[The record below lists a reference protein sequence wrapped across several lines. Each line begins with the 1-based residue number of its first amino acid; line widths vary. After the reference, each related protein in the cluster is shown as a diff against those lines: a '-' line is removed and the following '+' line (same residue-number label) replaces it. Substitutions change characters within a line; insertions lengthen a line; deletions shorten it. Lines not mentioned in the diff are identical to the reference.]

1 MGLICAI
8 NGSNYVVGGYT
19 ERRIHEERK
28 LMLPYI
34 PDVVPNIVVA
44 LVIVVAFVMAFAPAL
59 RKCPVVFYAVWI
71 AACMA
76 TFVDIVRW
84 IPWLYYVVQ
93 AFASCYTGVAF
104 YLLVMFAGA
113 FPKKWWFTKR
123 LLSVRTEM
131 SIIGGFVIFAHV
143 IQVLIMVP
151 LSFTPIWDKAWGG
164 GLTSIIMF
172 IAASVVGVPLTVCFF
187 VPWITSFRTVRGI
200 MEHSTWK
207 KVQRLAYPFMALMVL
222 QGILL
227 SIGHAV
233 YAQPGGDGFVGYVV
247 NALAY
252 AAIGAAYVAL
262 KLRRRAERRAKVVAR
277 QDVPA

>member
-1 MGLICAI
+1 
-8 NGSNYVVGGYT
+8 
-19 ERRIHEERK
+19 
-28 LMLPYI
+28 MLPYI
-34 PDVVPNIVVA
+34 PDVVPN
-44 LVIVVAFVMAFAPAL
+44 
-59 RKCPVVFYAVWI
+59 
-71 AACMA
+71 
-76 TFVDIVRW
+76 IVRW

-172 IAASVVGVPLTVCFF
+172 IAASVVGCRLRCA
-187 VPWITSFRTVRGI
+187 SLCRGLPRFARCVALW
-200 MEHSTWK
+200 STRRGKRCKGSPIRLWRLWCSK
-207 KVQRLAYPFMALMVL
+207 AFYFRLAMPYMRNL
-222 QGILL
+222 
-227 SIGHAV
+227 
-233 YAQPGGDGFVGYVV
+233 
-247 NALAY
+247 
-252 AAIGAAYVAL
+252 VAMDL
-262 KLRRRAERRAKVVAR
+262 WAMW
-277 QDVPA
+277 

>member
-1 MGLICAI
+1 
-8 NGSNYVVGGYT
+8 
-19 ERRIHEERK
+19 
-28 LMLPYI
+28 MLPYI

-59 RKCPVVFYAVWI
+59 RKCPVAFYAVWI

-131 SIIGGFVIFAHV
+131 SIIGGFIIFAHV

-187 VPWITSFRTVRGI
+187 CAVDYFVSHGAWHYGAFDVEKGAKARLSVYGAYGAPGHFAFDWPCRICATWWRWICGLCSERVGLCCDWR
-200 MEHSTWK
+200 
-207 KVQRLAYPFMALMVL
+207 RLCGAE
-222 QGILL
+222 
-227 SIGHAV
+227 
-233 YAQPGGDGFVGYVV
+233 
-247 NALAY
+247 
-252 AAIGAAYVAL
+252 AA
-262 KLRRRAERRAKVVAR
+262 
-277 QDVPA
+277 PASRETR

>member
-1 MGLICAI
+1 
-8 NGSNYVVGGYT
+8 
-19 ERRIHEERK
+19 
-28 LMLPYI
+28 MLPYI

-172 IAASVVGVPLTVCFF
+172 VAASVVGVPLTVCFF
-187 VPWITSFRTVRGI
+187 VPWITRFARCVALWSTRRG
-200 MEHSTWK
+200 K
-207 KVQRLAYPFMALMVL
+207 KCKGSPIRLWRLWCSKAFCFRLAMQYMRNL
-222 QGILL
+222 
-227 SIGHAV
+227 
-233 YAQPGGDGFVGYVV
+233 
-247 NALAY
+247 
-252 AAIGAAYVAL
+252 VAMDL
-262 KLRRRAERRAKVVAR
+262 WAMW
-277 QDVPA
+277 

>member
-1 MGLICAI
+1 
-8 NGSNYVVGGYT
+8 
-19 ERRIHEERK
+19 
-28 LMLPYI
+28 MLPYI

-59 RKCPVVFYAVWI
+59 CKCPVVFYAVWI

-76 TFVDIVRW
+76 TFVDTVRW

-172 IAASVVGVPLTVCFF
+172 VAASVVGVPLTVCFLCRGLLRF
-187 VPWITSFRTVRGI
+187 VRC
-200 MEHSTWK
+200 
-207 KVQRLAYPFMALMVL
+207 
-222 QGILL
+222 
-227 SIGHAV
+227 
-233 YAQPGGDGFVGYVV
+233 
-247 NALAY
+247 
-252 AAIGAAYVAL
+252 VAL
-262 KLRRRAERRAKVVAR
+262 WSTRRGKRCKGSPIRLWRLWCSKAFCFRLVMPYMRNLVAMDLRAMW
-277 QDVPA
+277 

>member
-1 MGLICAI
+1 
-8 NGSNYVVGGYT
+8 
-19 ERRIHEERK
+19 
-28 LMLPYI
+28 MLPYI

-44 LVIVVAFVMAFAPAL
+44 LVIVVAFVVAFAPAL
-59 RKCPVVFYAVWI
+59 RKCPVAFYAVWI

-143 IQVLIMVP
+143 IQVLIMVH
-151 LSFTPIWDKAWGG
+151 
-164 GLTSIIMF
+164 
-172 IAASVVGVPLTVCFF
+172 CCE
-187 VPWITSFRTVRGI
+187 RRG
-200 MEHSTWK
+200 
-207 KVQRLAYPFMALMVL
+207 
-222 QGILL
+222 
-227 SIGHAV
+227 
-233 YAQPGGDGFVGYVV
+233 
-247 NALAY
+247 
-252 AAIGAAYVAL
+252 GAAYGVLLCAVDYFVSHGSWHYGAL
-262 KLRRRAERRAKVVAR
+262 DVEKGAKARLSVYGAYGAPRHFAFDWPCRICATWWRWICGLCGERVGLCCDWRRLCGAEAA
-277 QDVPA
+277 PASRETR

>member
-1 MGLICAI
+1 
-8 NGSNYVVGGYT
+8 
-19 ERRIHEERK
+19 
-28 LMLPYI
+28 
-34 PDVVPNIVVA
+34 
-44 LVIVVAFVMAFAPAL
+44 
-59 RKCPVVFYAVWI
+59 
-71 AACMA
+71 
-76 TFVDIVRW
+76 
-84 IPWLYYVVQ
+84 
-93 AFASCYTGVAF
+93 
-104 YLLVMFAGA
+104 
-113 FPKKWWFTKR
+113 
-123 LLSVRTEM
+123 M

-207 KVQRLAYPFMALMVL
+207 RVQRLAYPFMALMVL

-252 AAIGAAYVAL
+252 AAIGVAYVAL
-262 KLRRRAERRAKVVAR
+262 KQRRRAERRAKVVAR

>member
-1 MGLICAI
+1 
-8 NGSNYVVGGYT
+8 
-19 ERRIHEERK
+19 
-28 LMLPYI
+28 MLPYI

-44 LVIVVAFVMAFAPAL
+44 LVIVVAFVVAFAPAL

-207 KVQRLAYPFMALMVL
+207 KVQRLAYPFMALYGAPRHFAFGWPCRICATWWRWICGL
-222 QGILL
+222 CGER
-227 SIGHAV
+227 
-233 YAQPGGDGFVGYVV
+233 VGLCCDWRRLCG
-247 NALAY
+247 AE
-252 AAIGAAYVAL
+252 AA
-262 KLRRRAERRAKVVAR
+262 
-277 QDVPA
+277 PASRETR

>member
-1 MGLICAI
+1 
-8 NGSNYVVGGYT
+8 
-19 ERRIHEERK
+19 
-28 LMLPYI
+28 MLPYI
-34 PDVVPNIVVA
+34 PDVVPNIIVA

>member
-1 MGLICAI
+1 
-8 NGSNYVVGGYT
+8 
-19 ERRIHEERK
+19 
-28 LMLPYI
+28 MLPYI

-59 RKCPVVFYAVWI
+59 RKCPVAFYAVWI

-151 LSFTPIWDKAWGG
+151 LLSLLFGIRRGVVVLRQSSCSLLRASWGCRLRCASLCRGLPRFARCVALWSTRRGKRCKGSPIRLWRLWCSKA
-164 GLTSIIMF
+164 F
-172 IAASVVGVPLTVCFF
+172 CF
-187 VPWITSFRTVRGI
+187 
-200 MEHSTWK
+200 
-207 KVQRLAYPFMALMVL
+207 RLAMPYMHNL
-222 QGILL
+222 
-227 SIGHAV
+227 
-233 YAQPGGDGFVGYVV
+233 
-247 NALAY
+247 
-252 AAIGAAYVAL
+252 VAMDL
-262 KLRRRAERRAKVVAR
+262 WAMW
-277 QDVPA
+277 